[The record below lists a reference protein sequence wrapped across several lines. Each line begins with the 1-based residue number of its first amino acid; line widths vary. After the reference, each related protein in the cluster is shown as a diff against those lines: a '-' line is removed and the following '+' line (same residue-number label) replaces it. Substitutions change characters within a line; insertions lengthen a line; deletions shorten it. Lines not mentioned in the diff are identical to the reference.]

1 MIESMFLTTWYLIRW
16 LLISLL
22 DEIDGIYATVMI
34 LIIWFVIIL
43 LNTYAYN
50 LAWLNV
56 YYYYYLCN
64 MWYVNLQRSYHTLCH
79 FILLLLLHFP
89 SLYFTSLCCIV
100 VNSTFF
106 QFMIIV
112 LFFLFNTF
120 PSYYSN
126 HYSNNFCR
134 NYHFKFI
141 FPPLITYM
149 THFY

>member
-1 MIESMFLTTWYLIRW
+1 MIVCLRLNEIWFDDCYHILTMML
-16 LLISLL
+16 SV
-22 DEIDGIYATVMI
+22 DEICWHRSYCYHLT
-34 LIIWFVIIL
+34 IIL
-43 LNTYAYN
+43 TLSNKYTHN

-56 YYYYYLCN
+56 YYYYYLCD
-64 MWYVNLQRSYHTLCH
+64 MLYVHLQRSYHDLRH

-112 LFFLFNTF
+112 LFLLFNTF
-120 PSYYSN
+120 PSYHSN

-134 NYHFKFI
+134 NYHSS
-141 FPPLITYM
+141 
-149 THFY
+149 